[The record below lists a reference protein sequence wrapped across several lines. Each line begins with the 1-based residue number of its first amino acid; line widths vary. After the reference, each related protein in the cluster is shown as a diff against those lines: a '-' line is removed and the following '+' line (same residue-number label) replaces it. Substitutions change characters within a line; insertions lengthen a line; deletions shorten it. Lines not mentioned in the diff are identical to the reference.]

1 MYTSDDDDDDDDD
14 ESTEKRC
21 LLETY
26 RRILT
31 LINIAKGAMI
41 SGCDSTRSD
50 STSKDASASAAYPL
64 PM

>member
-1 MYTSDDDDDDDDD
+1 MLAIFLVNTLHKVELKKELSNLHIH
-14 ESTEKRC
+14 K
-21 LLETY
+21 
-26 RRILT
+26 LT
-31 LINIAKGAMI
+31 LINIANGAII